1 MVTMNGLDRR
11 ALALAVMG
19 MLAPAAGVLAEEE
32 VLETVVVSDTAGRS
46 AKSVVSS
53 SPEALPASVTVMSA
67 EEIARRPV
75 SHYTDLF
82 RPVAGMTISRFQPG
96 GLAVGM
102 AMRGYSN
109 GNHGRELARVVDGMP
124 LSTVGNI
131 GSADL
136 NWIMPE
142 MIERVEVIRGPFS
155 AEYGEDALGGAVNM
169 ISTRAE
175 ATPML
180 GLSGGSFGTKRGM
193 ASYSREGTA
202 LPGGLVPYVA
212 AEAFHTDGWQDN
224 SAYLRQNGF
233 AKLSRDLDGGTL
245 SVRVQASEGDWGA
258 PNYFPI
264 AAYRNGTVS
273 ERAAVSPTDGGI
285 SGMRMA
291 VVNWMPADADNGWT
305 ANAYAYN
312 NEFIRYA
319 TTYTTQQQV
328 RTADRRNVGGATVKR
343 NWSGEVAGMPGLLL
357 MGGDLRHDDASTARS
372 NTAARNFQ
380 SWVYDVDYDRT
391 LLAGFTQGQI
401 KPVRWVKL
409 TLGGRYDQAWFDVGN
424 RLSPTLSGTQET
436 GAFSPKAGITVT
448 PLPGLDLF
456 FNHGRG
462 FRMPNVPDELRT
474 NHRMKAQKVTSQEAG
489 IQVELALDTT
499 LRAAAWTTR
508 QDSEIR
514 SVGGVYQN
522 LGASQRDGI
531 DLEARTYLVRD
542 KEDLLGLYASATRVA
557 ARLIDRAPSTK
568 VTDVPDYVVNVGAEG
583 RHMFDGGDHLAGS
596 LNIQVNGRKYA
607 NDTATLRTKPYEVV
621 QSRLEYG
628 FASGLSVFA
637 DGSWVLGDR
646 YAELASTTITVQPA
660 FTAMTGIVYRFK

>member
-11 ALALAVMG
+11 AMALAVMG
-19 MLAPAAGVLAEEE
+19 LLAPVAGALAEEE
-32 VLETVVVSDTAGRS
+32 VVDTVVVSDTAGRS
-46 AKSVVSS
+46 AKSAVSS
-53 SPEALPASVTVMSA
+53 SPEALPASVTVMTA
-67 EEIARRPV
+67 EEIGRRPV

-82 RPVAGMTISRFQPG
+82 RPVAGMAIGRFQPG
-96 GLAVGM
+96 GLAVGI
-102 AMRGYSN
+102 AMRGYSS

-155 AEYGEDALGGAVNM
+155 AEYGEDALGGAIAM
-169 ISTRAE
+169 ISRRAG

-180 GLSGGSFGTKRGM
+180 ALSGGSSATKRGM
-193 ASYSREGTA
+193 ASYSRAGA
-202 LPGGLVPYVA
+202 VLPGGLVPYVA
-212 AEAFHTDGWQDN
+212 AEAFQTEGWHDN
-224 SAYLRQNGF
+224 SAYLRRNGF
-233 AKLSRDLDGGTL
+233 AKLSKDLDGGIL
-245 SVRVQASEGDWGA
+245 SVRLQASDGDWGA

-273 ERAAVSPTDGGI
+273 ERAAVSPSDGGL
-285 SGMRMA
+285 SGLRMA
-291 VVNWMPADADNGWT
+291 VLNWMPANADQGWT

-312 NEFIRYA
+312 NEFVRYA
-319 TTYTTQQQV
+319 TTYATGQQV

-343 NWSGEVAGMPGLLL
+343 SWSGEVAGLPGLLL
-357 MGGDLRHDDASTARS
+357 VGGDLRHDDASTARS
-372 NTAARNFQ
+372 NTTARNFQ
-380 SWVYDVDYDRT
+380 SWVYDVDYGRT
-391 LLAGFTQGQI
+391 LLAGFTQGQV
-401 KPVRWVKL
+401 KPLRWVKL
-409 TLGGRYDQAWFDVGN
+409 TLGGRYDQAWFDVDDK
-424 RLSPTLSGTQET
+424 RVSAASGEQET

-474 NHRMKAQKVTSQEAG
+474 NLAMKAQKLTSQEAG
-489 IQVELALDTT
+489 LQVELPLDAT
-499 LRAAAWTTR
+499 LRGTVWHTT

-514 SVGGVYQN
+514 SVGGIYQN

-531 DLEARTYLVRD
+531 DLEARIHLVKDRD
-542 KEDLLGLYASATRVA
+542 DLLGLHASATRVV
-557 ARLIDRAPSTK
+557 ARLLDRAPSTK
-568 VTDVPDYVVNVGAEG
+568 VTDVPDYIVNVGAEG
-583 RHMFDGGDHLAGS
+583 RHAFDDGDYLAGS

-607 NDTATLRTKPYEVV
+607 SDTASLRTKPYEVV

-637 DGSWVLGDR
+637 DGTWVLGDR
-646 YAELASTTITVQPA
+646 YAELASATIIVQPE
-660 FTAMTGIVYRFK
+660 FTAMTGIVYRFQ

>member
-1 MVTMNGLDRR
+1 MIGLGRR
-11 ALALAVMG
+11 AVGLAVMG
-19 MLAPAAGVLAEEE
+19 LLAPVAGALAEEE
-32 VLETVVVSDTAGRS
+32 VLDTVVVSDKAGRS
-46 AKSVVSS
+46 AKSTVSS
-53 SPEALPASVTVMSA
+53 SSEALPASVTVMTA
-67 EEIARRPV
+67 EDIGRRPV
-75 SHYTDLF
+75 SHYSDLF

-155 AEYGEDALGGAVNM
+155 AEYGEDALGGAINM
-169 ISTRAE
+169 ASKRAE
-175 ATPML
+175 ASPML
-180 GLSGGSFGTKRGM
+180 GLSGGSFETKRGV
-193 ASYSREGTA
+193 ASFSSEGVS

-212 AEAFHTDGWQDN
+212 AEVFHTEGWQNN

-233 AKLSRDLDGGTL
+233 AKLSKDLEGGTL
-245 SVRVQASEGDWGA
+245 SVRVQASDGDWGA

-273 ERAAVSPTDGGI
+273 ERAAVSPSDGGS

-291 VVNWMPADADNGWT
+291 VLNWMPADADHGWT
-305 ANAYAYN
+305 VNAYAYN

-319 TTYTTQQQV
+319 TTYTSGQQV
-328 RTADRRNVGGATVKR
+328 RTTDRRVVGGGTVKR
-343 NWSGEVAGMPGLLL
+343 SWSGEVAGMPGLLL
-357 MGGDLRHDDASTARS
+357 VGGDLRHDDASTAKANS
-372 NTAARNFQ
+372 LARRFQ
-380 SWVYDVDYDRT
+380 SWQYDVDYDRT
-391 LLAGFTQGQI
+391 LLAGFTQGQM
-401 KPVRWVKL
+401 KPLTWVKL
-409 TLGGRYDQAWFDVGN
+409 TLGGRYDQAWFDIDN
-424 RLSPTLSGTQET
+424 KLSPASSAAQET
-436 GAFSPKAGITVT
+436 GAFSPKAGITLT

-474 NHRMKAQKVTSQEAG
+474 NSRMKAQKVTSQEAG
-489 IQVELALDTT
+489 TQIELPMDSTVRATVWHTT
-499 LRAAAWTTR
+499 

-514 SVGGVYQN
+514 SVGGIYQN
-522 LGASQRDGI
+522 LGASQRDGV
-531 DLEARTYLVRD
+531 DLEARTHLVKD
-542 KEDLLGLYASATRVA
+542 KDGMFGLYASATRVVA
-557 ARLIDRAPSTK
+557 KLIDRAPSTK
-568 VTDVPDYVVNVGAEG
+568 VTDVPDYIVNVGADG
-583 RHMFDGGDHLAGS
+583 RRDLDGGHHLAGS
-596 LNIQVNGRKYA
+596 LNIQINGRKYG
-607 NDTATLRTKPYEVV
+607 NDTATIRTKPYEVV

-628 FASGLSVFA
+628 FPSGLSAFV

-646 YAELASTTITVQPA
+646 YAELASTTITVQPE
-660 FTAMTGIVYRFK
+660 FTGMTGLVYRFQ

>member
-1 MVTMNGLDRR
+1 MIGLDRR

-19 MLAPAAGVLAEEE
+19 LLAPATGALAEDE
-32 VLETVVVSDTAGRS
+32 VLDTVVVSDKAGRS
-46 AKSVVSS
+46 AKSTISS
-53 SPEALPASVTVMSA
+53 SPESLPASVTVMTA
-67 EEIARRPV
+67 EEIERRPV

-82 RPVAGMTISRFQPG
+82 RPVAGMTIARFQPG

-155 AEYGEDALGGAVNM
+155 AEYGEDALGGAINM
-169 ISTRAE
+169 TSKRTE
-175 ATPML
+175 ASPML
-180 GLSGGSFGTKRGM
+180 GLSGGSFDTKRGM
-193 ASYSREGTA
+193 ASFSREGVS

-212 AEAFHTDGWQDN
+212 AEVFHTEGWQNN

-233 AKLSRDLDGGTL
+233 AKLSKDLEGGTL

-273 ERAAVSPTDGGI
+273 ERAAVGSTDGGL

-291 VVNWMPADADNGWT
+291 VINWKPADMDDGWT
-305 ANAYAYN
+305 VNAYAYN

-319 TTYTTQQQV
+319 TTYTTGQQV
-328 RTADRRNVGGATVKR
+328 RTTDRRAVGGGTVKR
-343 NWSGEVAGMPGLLL
+343 TWSGELAGMPGQMLV
-357 MGGDLRHDDASTARS
+357 GGDLRHDDASTAKANS
-372 NTAARNFQ
+372 QARQFQ
-380 SWVYDVDYDRT
+380 SWQYDVDYDRT
-391 LLAGFTQGQI
+391 LLAGFTQGQL
-401 KPVRWVKL
+401 KPLTWVKL
-409 TLGGRYDQAWFDVGN
+409 TLGGRYDQAWFDIDN
-424 RLSPTLSGTQET
+424 RLSPASSATQET

-448 PLPGLDLF
+448 PLAGLDLF

-474 NHRMKAQKVTSQEAG
+474 NSRMKAQKVTSQETG
-489 IQVELALDTT
+489 IQVELPMDSTVRATVWHTT
-499 LRAAAWTTR
+499 

-514 SVGGVYQN
+514 SVGGIYQN
-522 LGASQRDGI
+522 LGASQRDGV
-531 DLEARTYLVRD
+531 DLEARTHLVRNQD
-542 KEDLLGLYASATRVA
+542 DMLGLYAAATRVA
-557 ARLIDRAPSTK
+557 AKLIDRAPSTK
-568 VTDVPDYVVNVGAEG
+568 VTDVPDYIITVGAEG
-583 RHMFDGGDHLAGS
+583 RHAFDDGDHLSGS
-596 LNIQVNGRKYA
+596 FNIQVNGRKYGA
-607 NDTATLRTKPYEVV
+607 DDASIRTKPYEVV

-628 FASGLSVFA
+628 FASGLSAFV

-646 YAELASTTITVQPA
+646 YAELASTTITVQPE
-660 FTAMTGIVYRFK
+660 FTGMTGLVYRFQ